1 MGNLAFDEDVW
12 DEMLDGRIVAMS
24 PRPAINH
31 QVVTRNISR
40 ILSSFFRRK
49 ECSAFGDG
57 TDVFLT
63 PKDRVIPDAMI
74 ICNKEIIKTNGVH
87 GAPDL
92 VVEVL
97 SPTTQKIDRGYKK
110 NLYEKCGVK
119 EYWIVDIDHLSIE
132 VYLLKDGAYEL
143 DEVYAVYPEYVIEAM
158 TEEERNRIPA
168 DFKTSL
174 FPDLTITLEDV
185 FEGMFK

>member
-1 MGNLAFDEDVW
+1 MGNLAFDEEIW

-31 QVVTRNISR
+31 NVVVENICTAFKN
-40 ILSSFFRRK
+40 FFK
-49 ECSAFGDG
+49 GKTCSAFGDG

-74 ICNKEIIKTNGVH
+74 VCNRDIIKANGIH

-97 SPTTQKIDRGYKK
+97 SPTTQKNDRGYKK

-119 EYWIVDIDHLSIE
+119 EYWLVDIINCFVE
-132 VYLLKDGAYEL
+132 VYLLKDSAFEL
-143 DEVYAVYPEYVIEAM
+143 DEIYTVYPDYVLEAM
-158 TEEERNRIPA
+158 SEEERSRVPT

-185 FEGMFK
+185 FEGMF